1 MLNFINQQRAV
12 ADLHR
17 IGAIG
22 SRLQP
27 LTRSLRGFEFS
38 LVAHPMAGLLTRP
51 ENHAATT
58 RIEALIHLAA
68 AACRGI
74 HAPSLG
80 RLREW
85 MNVFMLDD
93 IVALMEDPVEDVVVS
108 NVIAPFGNARLFEG
122 AWRDND
128 YAVQDCLTALSS
140 LRSRRWAT
148 TAQRHVTALL
158 QVSEA
163 VADRAQ
169 IPRNTLA
176 QGLPRQPVE
185 ISSSTV
191 EESRP
196 NVIFSHADIKAIGV
210 RLEDL
215 GPFFSRPE
223 HFAALATETL
233 RHSSLERRPLIHFRD
248 QTIVALPTAIG
259 AAICRFVI
267 EQAIQ
272 AQDLA
277 ALESAIIEQQVSTIC
292 SLGCRAW
299 EIQELKWP
307 PSPTSQPTLVEAVGM
322 FDRHSPAHIVYIP
335 DSLSETASDGL
346 HAGRA
351 FDEEVDRT
359 ISAVSVSL
367 TTGGDYRRGLTI
379 VVHGGLGRPFS
390 GDLGELPADWHILA
404 LSFADFLRMAWDRE
418 LTALRAWKL
427 LEQERVL
434 ESRGTVIVN
443 YSGFPNYYAYLSNH
457 DFNIIAEEFSSDN
470 NVIPLPTDSVKHLR
484 HTLRESLD
492 SHAALAPDGKSWIPV
507 QRMTTNPVLRE
518 DDNLPIF
525 ISARHASEAVWLGCV
540 EVSGHPWW
548 VSCSERPESDWH
560 GRLVHM
566 VWNMT
571 LNWLLRLAEIVAE
584 KLPSGP
590 GRPIVYQLRFPR
602 IHEFTTE
609 YPKGATEHPP
619 PAVRVARDHVSIDC
633 HPEYLRNFAGTDN
646 VAERLMVAA
655 MLRGAYR
662 WFGRPLPEE
671 AEISAIVHGIVGSRE
686 ARFVAMTPTITPE
699 RAIYGAVSIP
709 KPRFPGAEDLAWSCL
724 DLARRAGWTEPAGP
738 VPRSSAKGL
747 LGRAVDTL
755 WKEVRT
761 RLLELDRRNLVE
773 RSLLNFAAIQRE
785 RLEWDTF
792 SPAMFTMSADEVDL
806 LRANDVREARRALAA
821 VASRVIA
828 EMAVCTSPATG
839 GGICTDVDLDYLI
852 ADMATLLGC
861 AVQSDAM
868 YHGLSRE
875 DLVVRPNGSFGFDS
889 AILAT
894 VYPYMTSLRE
904 RAFRDAA
911 DRPRSAAES
920 PHESGLD
927 DPGFNNAFV
936 AEFGLSLEQYGEF
949 AVRTADELVHR
960 RVPFSWLPRSE
971 VLRRLAEVGAAEPE
985 RTLAALVLLPRPK
998 WDEDDPIGAMRRD
1011 WYPWRF
1017 GRRLSVLRRPLVQ
1030 LTTGLDPEV
1039 LIMPTLLAANQRY
1052 LLEARSGR
1060 LPESLFDSAEMRAWI
1075 GDAAN
1080 RHGHAFN
1087 HKVAGR
1093 LKELGWS
1100 VRAELM
1106 MTELGGGSE
1115 LGDIDVLAWHPDTGP
1130 IYAIECKRLMFDRTV
1145 GEIGERLNDYK
1156 ASSRDGQR
1164 TPIQKH
1170 LDRLTFL
1177 KEKRVELGGLT
1188 GIPDT
1193 LVQSRSALVTDYLT
1207 PMQFSEDVKGE
1218 LDVVV
1223 DYRHLESTFGSI

>member
-1 MLNFINQQRAV
+1 MPAC
-12 ADLHR
+12 
-17 IGAIG
+17 
-22 SRLQP
+22 SRVV
-27 LTRSLRGFEFS
+27 G
-38 LVAHPMAGLLTRP
+38 
-51 ENHAATT
+51 ATT
-58 RIEALIHLAA
+58 TTQFRF
-68 AACRGI
+68 
-74 HAPSLG
+74 S
-80 RLREW
+80 
-85 MNVFMLDD
+85 
-93 IVALMEDPVEDVVVS
+93 
-108 NVIAPFGNARLFEG
+108 
-122 AWRDND
+122 
-128 YAVQDCLTALSS
+128 YDCLTALSS

-148 TAQRHVTALL
+148 TAQRHVIALL

-196 NVIFSHADIKAIGV
+196 NVTFSHADIKAIGV

-277 ALESAIIEQQVSTIC
+277 ALECAIIEQQVSTIC

-307 PSPTSQPTLVEAVGM
+307 PAPTSQPTLVEAVGM
-322 FDRHSPAHIVYIP
+322 FDRNSPAHIVYIP
-335 DSLSETASDGL
+335 DSLAETASDGL
-346 HAGRA
+346 HAVRA

-443 YSGFPNYYAYLSNH
+443 YSGFPNYYAYLRDQ

-470 NVIPLPTDSVKHLR
+470 NVIALPTDSVTHLR
-484 HTLRESLD
+484 HTIRESLD
-492 SHAALAPDGKSWIPV
+492 SHAALAPDGESWIPV

-571 LNWLLRLAEIVAE
+571 LSWLLPLAALLTER
-584 KLPSGP
+584 LPSGP
-590 GRPIVYQLRFPR
+590 GRPIVYHLRFPR
-602 IHEFTTE
+602 IDEFTTE
-609 YPKGATEHPP
+609 YPEGATDHPP
-619 PAVRVARDHVSIDC
+619 PAVRVSRDHVSIGC

-646 VAERLMVAA
+646 VAERLMLAA
-655 MLRGAYR
+655 MLRGAYS
-662 WFGRPLPEE
+662 WLGRPLPEN
-671 AEISAIVHGIVGSRE
+671 AQISATVQNIVGSSE
-686 ARFVAMTPTITPE
+686 AKIVSMTPTTTPE

-709 KPRFPGAEDLAWSCL
+709 RPRFPRAEDLAWSRL
-724 DLARRAGWTEPAGP
+724 DLARRSGWTEPAGP
-738 VPRSSAKGL
+738 VSRSSAKSVL
-747 LGRAVDTL
+747 NKAVDTL
-755 WKEVRT
+755 WEEVRT
-761 RLLELDRRNLVE
+761 RLRGLDRRSLVE
-773 RSLLNFAAIQRE
+773 RSLLNFAAIQRD

-806 LRANDVREARRALAA
+806 LRANDAREARRALAA
-821 VASRVIA
+821 VASRVIT

-839 GGICTDVDLDYLI
+839 GAICSDVDFDYLV
-852 ADMATLLGC
+852 ADVATLLGC
-861 AVQSDAM
+861 AVQSDALH
-868 YHGLSRE
+868 HGFSRE
-875 DLVVRPNGSFGFDS
+875 QLVVQPNGSLGFAS
-889 AILAT
+889 AILDT
-894 VYPYMTSLRE
+894 VHPYVTSLRE

-911 DRPRSAAES
+911 GGPRAAAES
-920 PHESGLD
+920 PDESGYD
-927 DPGFNNAFV
+927 DSGFDKAFV

-949 AVRTADELVHR
+949 ARRTADELVHR
-960 RVPFSWLPRSE
+960 KAPFSWLPRSE
-971 VLRRLAEVGAAEPE
+971 VLQRLKDVGAVGPE
-985 RTLAALVLLPRPK
+985 RTLAALALQPRPK

-1030 LTTGLDPEV
+1030 LTTGLDPEI

-1052 LLEARSGR
+1052 LLEAHSGR
-1060 LPESLFDSAEMRAWI
+1060 LSERLFDSAEMRAWI

-1087 HKVAGR
+1087 HKVAAR
-1093 LKELGWS
+1093 LEGLEWS

-1106 MTELGGGSE
+1106 MTELGGDSE
-1115 LGDIDVLAWHPDTGP
+1115 LGDIDVLAWHPGTGP
-1130 IYAIECKRLMFDRTV
+1130 IYAIECKRLMVDRTV
-1145 GEIGERLNDYK
+1145 AEIGERLNDYTV
-1156 ASSRDGQR
+1156 SSRDGER
-1164 TPIQKH
+1164 TPVQKH
-1170 LDRLTFL
+1170 LDRVAFL
-1177 KEKRVELGGLT
+1177 KEKRAELGRLT
-1188 GIPDT
+1188 DIPET
-1193 LVQSRSALVTDYLT
+1193 LVHPRSALVTDGLT
-1207 PMQFSEDVKGE
+1207 PMQFSEGVKGK

-1223 DYRHLESTFGSI
+1223 DYEHLEHLFGGI